1 MIIIYLLI
9 VYKDIIVQIFQNQH
23 CIQNTLNKKNISID
37 LFITKWWIPKRH
49 HKYELHRLFTM
60 QIAYIQELRTSY
72 KNPSKKIIKKD
83 TCYPMS

>member
-37 LFITKWWIPKRH
+37 LFITKW
-49 HKYELHRLFTM
+49 
-60 QIAYIQELRTSY
+60 
-72 KNPSKKIIKKD
+72 
-83 TCYPMS
+83 